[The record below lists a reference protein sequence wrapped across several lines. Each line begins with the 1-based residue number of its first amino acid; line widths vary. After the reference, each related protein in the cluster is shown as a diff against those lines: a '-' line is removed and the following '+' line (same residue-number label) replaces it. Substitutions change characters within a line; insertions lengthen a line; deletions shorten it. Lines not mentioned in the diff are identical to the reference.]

1 MVKFGA
7 NILNTLKRIFP
18 VFSKVHREKRF
29 NHESSSSLAESVR
42 EEKKDA
48 DDKSRFASSK
58 LKRSHILS
66 YYESISEG
74 FKLIE
79 GIRLNR
85 SFIEEAVHALKQ
97 ERDDLI
103 WFLVDEQGE
112 LQYDL
117 DGDLIIFKQGDGT
130 ILSDEQRECQKVR
143 LGLYESKIMI
153 QGANLGNFEWDKTY
167 LFGFADTGELESIRP
182 IGNNFY
188 I

>member
-7 NILNTLKRIFP
+7 EIIETLKRIFP
-18 VFSKVHREKRF
+18 IFSKVHREKRF
-29 NHESSSSLAESVR
+29 NHESANSFVGSIR
-42 EEKKDA
+42 EEEDSGN
-48 DDKSRFASSK
+48 KSRFASSK
-58 LKRSHILS
+58 LKKSHIIS
-66 YYESISEG
+66 YYESTPEG
-74 FKLIE
+74 SKLME

-85 SFIEEAVHALKQ
+85 SFIEEAVNALRQ
-97 ERDDLI
+97 DQNDLI
-103 WFLVDEQGE
+103 WLLVNEQGE
-112 LQYDL
+112 LQYDA
-117 DGDLIIFKQGDGT
+117 DGDLIIFKLGDGT
-130 ILSDEQRECQKVR
+130 VLSDEQRECQKVR

>member
-7 NILNTLKRIFP
+7 DILKTLKRIFP

-29 NHESSSSLAESVR
+29 NQESANSFVGSAR
-42 EEKKDA
+42 EEGDSS
-48 DDKSRFASSK
+48 DKSRFVSSK
-58 LKRSHILS
+58 LKKSHIIS
-66 YYESISEG
+66 YYESTPEG
-74 FKLIE
+74 SKLME

-85 SFIEEAVHALKQ
+85 SFIEEAVNALKQ
-97 ERDDLI
+97 DQDDLI
-103 WFLVDEQGE
+103 WFLVNEQGE
-112 LQYDL
+112 LQYDP
-117 DGDLIIFKQGDGT
+117 DGDLIIFKSGDGT
-130 ILSDEQRECQKVR
+130 VLSDEQRECQKIR

-167 LFGFADTGELESIRP
+167 LFAFADTGELESIRP

>member
-29 NHESSSSLAESVR
+29 NHESNSSLAESVR

-48 DDKSRFASSK
+48 DDKSRFVSSK
-58 LKRSHILS
+58 LKKSHIIA
-66 YYESISEG
+66 YYESTPEG
-74 FKLIE
+74 SKLME

-85 SFIEEAVHALKQ
+85 SFIEEALNALKQ
-97 ERDDLI
+97 DQDDLI
-103 WFLVDEQGE
+103 WFLVNEQGE
-112 LQYDL
+112 LQYDA
-117 DGDLIIFKQGDGT
+117 DGDLIIFKSGDGT
-130 ILSDEQRECQKVR
+130 VLSDEQRECQKVR

-182 IGNNFY
+182 IGNNFS